1 MFIIVHGFNFV
12 TIHEKEKYM
21 GMNRADAYYEPEDE
35 DDIDEFL
42 CERIAE
48 LLNSKDYDPTDIR
61 HMAEAIAEASAED
74 QESIRDF
81 IANAEWAK
89 LGMKLYYISH
99 EYMEKFAE
107 SHAIEQFNQGLG

>member
-1 MFIIVHGFNFV
+1 
-12 TIHEKEKYM
+12 
-21 GMNRADAYYEPEDE
+21 
-35 DDIDEFL
+35 
-42 CERIAE
+42 
-48 LLNSKDYDPTDIR
+48 
-61 HMAEAIAEASAED
+61 MAEAIAEASAED

-81 IANAEWAK
+81 IANAEWDK